1 MGNEAPMQ
9 LVNMIISRTKQTTV
23 STVISK
29 SDLAAF
35 LRSEHIPPQEKS
47 KSETRKESAL
57 IEERPEEPSHDVE
70 KPTNKISVI
79 KNPTFGEVGSSGSFE
94 DFLALFTDRFDRIK
108 KIYTSR
114 IDTRN
119 SLTPGAAKKHKHD
132 AQRWKALAK
141 EGGRSSRPPKQKVIG
156 MIRNKRTSRSRNII
170 VELEDEDDSIICVI
184 PSNREGFAGAKLVE
198 KGNSLL
204 LDEVVCISGYI
215 DQDGRMI
222 ADDILYPDIPTTRP
236 AGRSDR
242 DVYAA
247 FISDIHY
254 GSIEFLEDE
263 FDQFIDWLSGKDV
276 DPEDKDTVNSI
287 EYLFIA
293 GDIVDGI
300 GVYPTQQD
308 NLLVPDLY
316 DQYKTIAQKI
326 ENIPDRIQVI
336 IIPGNHDASRQA
348 LPKPPISEF
357 FAKPLYD
364 LKDQVMLL
372 GDPAVIRVEGVEV
385 LLTHGDSLDDLV
397 VNTPGASYKDPA
409 VGMKEL
415 LQKRHLVP
423 LYGGKTE
430 LAPLHRDWMVIDT
443 PPDIVHFGH
452 AHHNAVDNYRGIQI
466 INSGTFQAQTDFMRK
481 QGIVP
486 TPGIVTLINLRTGA
500 PQIEFF
506 YDMAQLDR

>member
-1 MGNEAPMQ
+1 MQ
-9 LVNMIISRTKQTTV
+9 LVDMILSRVKQNSV
-23 STVISK
+23 STVLSK
-29 SDLAAF
+29 SDLAN
-35 LRSEHIPPQEKS
+35 LLESTRVLPQKKS
-47 KSETRKESAL
+47 KSKTQKETTI
-57 IEERPEEPSHDVE
+57 IEEPPEAPSYDIE
-70 KPTNKISVI
+70 QPDNKISVV
-79 KNPTFGEVGSSGSFE
+79 KNPTFDEVGSSGSFE
-94 DFLALFTDRFDRIK
+94 DFLALFTDRFNRIK
-108 KIYTSR
+108 RIYTSR

-119 SLTPGAAKKHKHD
+119 ALTPGAAKEHKHD
-132 AQRWKALAK
+132 AQRWKALAR
-141 EGGRSSRPPKQKVIG
+141 EGGRRDRPPKQKVIG
-156 MIRNKRTSRSRNII
+156 MIRNKRISRSRNII
-170 VELEDEDDSIICVI
+170 AELEDKEDSIICVI
-184 PSNREGFAGAKLVE
+184 PSNREGFAGTQLVE

-222 ADDILYPDIPTTRP
+222 ADDILYPDVPTTRP
-236 AGRSDR
+236 AGRADR

-254 GSIEFLEDE
+254 GSSEFLEDE

-276 DPEDKDTVNSI
+276 DSEDKDTVNSI

-316 DQYKTIAQKI
+316 DQYKMIAQKI
-326 ENIPDRIQVI
+326 RKIPDRIRII

-364 LKDQVMLL
+364 LRNQVILL
-372 GDPAVIRVEGVEV
+372 GDPSVVRVEGVEV

-397 VNTPGASYKDPA
+397 VNTPGASYKKPA

-481 QGIVP
+481 QGIIP

-506 YDMAQLDR
+506 YDMTKLDE

>member
-1 MGNEAPMQ
+1 MQ
-9 LVNMIISRTKQTTV
+9 LVDMILSRIKQTRV
-23 STVISK
+23 STVLSK
-29 SDLAAF
+29 SDLTT
-35 LRSEHIPPQEKS
+35 LERKRILPQKRSKPKAN
-47 KSETRKESAL
+47 KEPL
-57 IEERPEEPSHDVE
+57 IMEEPPDTPSPNLKKND
-70 KPTNKISVI
+70 NKIAVI
-79 KNPTFGEVGSSGSFE
+79 KNPTFGEVGSSGCFE
-94 DFLALFTDRFDRIK
+94 DFLALFTDRFERIK
-108 KIYTSR
+108 GIYTSR
-114 IDTRN
+114 IDTRGA
-119 SLTPGAAKKHKHD
+119 LTPGAAKERKHD
-132 AQRWKALAK
+132 AQHWKALAK
-141 EGGRSSRPPKQKVIG
+141 EGGRRARPPKQKVIG

-170 VELEDEDDSIICVI
+170 VELEDEEDSIICVI
-184 PSNREGFAGAKLVE
+184 PSNREGLTGSRLVE

-215 DQDGRMI
+215 DQDGRLI
-222 ADDILYPDIPTTRP
+222 ADDILYPDVPTTRP
-236 AGRSDR
+236 AGRADR

-254 GSIEFLEDE
+254 GSTEFLEDE
-263 FDQFIDWLSGKDV
+263 FDRFIDWLSGKDV
-276 DPEDKDTVNSI
+276 NSEDKNTINSI
-287 EYLFIA
+287 EYLFIS

-308 NLLVPDLY
+308 NLLIPDLY
-316 DQYKTIAQKI
+316 DQYKMIAQKI
-326 ENIPDRIQVI
+326 RKIPDRIQVI

-348 LPKPPISEF
+348 LPKPPISEV
-357 FAKPLYD
+357 FAKPLYE
-364 LKDQVMLL
+364 LKNQVMLL
-372 GDPAVIRVEGVEV
+372 GDPAVVRVEGVEV

-397 VNTPGASYKDPA
+397 VNTPGASYKNPA

-481 QGIVP
+481 QGIIP
-486 TPGIVTLINLRTGA
+486 TPGIVTLINLRNGA

-506 YDMAQLDR
+506 YDMTKLDV